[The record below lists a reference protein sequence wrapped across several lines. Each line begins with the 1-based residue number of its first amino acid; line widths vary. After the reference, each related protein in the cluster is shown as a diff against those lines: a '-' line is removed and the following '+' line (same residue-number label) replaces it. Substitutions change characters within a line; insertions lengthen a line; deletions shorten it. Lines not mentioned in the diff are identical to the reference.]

1 MITRRNFIKTL
12 VALSLMP
19 KSALLAQ
26 DTNASEN
33 FAIPKLETGIREG
46 KDVFYDLTLQ
56 AGSSNILPNLNTP
69 TWGVNQAF
77 LGATLKANKGDNVHI
92 KVKNNLNET
101 TTLHWH
107 GMKLPAEADGGPHQP
122 IAPNESWLSEY
133 TIIQPAATTWYHA
146 HQIHK
151 TGEHVYNGL
160 AGMFII
166 DDEESEVLNL
176 PNEYGVDDIPII
188 IQDREF
194 NIDGSF
200 SYIRSRH
207 DQMMGKSGNVI
218 LVNGV
223 RNAVLQAKKS
233 LLRLRILN
241 GSNARI
247 YNLGFDDDRDFI
259 IIGTDGGL
267 VEKTITTNTITLAPA
282 ERVEILLDL
291 ANGKNLKLVNKVL
304 ASSQQMGMMAE
315 DSQAFDI
322 FSIDASQA
330 QSIMQEIPKTL
341 VTHSQIDM
349 ENVNKR
355 HFELQMTMGSQAMM
369 SGRVF
374 SINDKAMDMER
385 IDEVVKAGSTE
396 IWVVENTSMMAHPFH
411 VHNAQFKIIS
421 NSAGIQPH
429 EQGFKDTVLV
439 NPGSV
444 VEILIEFPEFK
455 NETVAYMYHCHILEH
470 EDQGMMGQF
479 TTV

>member
-1 MITRRNFIKTL
+1 MITRRRFIKTL

-26 DTNASEN
+26 DSTKTEN

-46 KDVFYDLTLQ
+46 KDVYYDLTLQ
-56 AGSSNILPNLNTP
+56 SGNSQILPNLNTP
-69 TWGVNQAF
+69 TWGINQAF
-77 LGATLKANKGDNVHI
+77 LGTTLKANKGDNVHI
-92 KVKNNLNET
+92 KVKNSLNET
-101 TTLHWH
+101 STVHWH

-122 IAPNESWLSEY
+122 IAAGESWLSEY
-133 TIIQPAATTWYHA
+133 KIIQPAATTWYHA

-166 DDEESEVLNL
+166 DDNDSQNLNI
-176 PNEYGVDDIPII
+176 PNEYGIDDIPVI

-194 NIDGSF
+194 NVDGSF

-223 RNAVLQAKKS
+223 ENAVLNAKKT

-247 YNLGFDDDRDFI
+247 YNLGFDDGRDFNI
-259 IIGTDGGL
+259 IATDGGL
-267 VEKTITTNTITLAPA
+267 LEETIKSNSIILAPA
-282 ERVEILLDL
+282 ERVEVLVDISD
-291 ANGKNLKLVNKVL
+291 GKALSLINKVMT
-304 ASSQQMGMMAE
+304 SSGQMAMNE
-315 DSQAFDI
+315 TSQEFEI
-322 FSIDASQA
+322 FKIDASQA
-330 QSIMQEIPKTL
+330 QSSMRTIPNSLVKHPEISK
-341 VTHSQIDM
+341 
-349 ENVNKR
+349 ENANR
-355 HFELQMTMGSQAMM
+355 RNFELQMTMGPQAMM
-369 SGRVF
+369 GGNVF
-374 SINDKAMDMER
+374 RINNKAMDMER
-385 IDEVVKAGSTE
+385 IDEVVKAASTE
-396 IWVVENTSMMAHPFH
+396 IWVIENTSMMAHPFH
-411 VHNAQFKIIS
+411 VHNAQFKVIS
-421 NSAGIQPH
+421 NSSGIQNH
-429 EQGFKDTVLV
+429 EKGFKDTVLV

-444 VEILIEFPEFK
+444 VEILIEFPEYK
-455 NETVAYMYHCHILEH
+455 NENVPYMYHCHILEH